1 MLRAAEANVHKIY
14 THPFN
19 RNLYR
24 GTLPPA
30 AFRHFVM
37 QDQIYLHH
45 FAKTLMVITKRLPN
59 KEQQYKF
66 ERLATKMI
74 RTEQTLLQKYLKP
87 SPYLFFS
94 SHPARTESPI
104 IKAYRMHL
112 HESAE
117 HASLAT
123 AIAGCIPCFWIYC
136 SLGEQMPTVLLPGNH
151 LYKNWLQTYSSPSF
165 RIATQ
170 HVVEIF
176 NEYAQCEQEQRAI
189 DAMTSGFC
197 RSVSYERCFLDEAYE
212 ISCSHSVDYSEPLN
226 SCL

>member
-1 MLRAAEANVHKIY
+1 MLRVAEANVQKIY

-19 RNLYR
+19 RHLYR
-24 GTLPPA
+24 GTLSPL

-45 FAKTLMVITKRLPN
+45 FAKTLMVITKRLPH

-66 ERLATKMI
+66 ERLATRMI

-94 SHPARTESPI
+94 AHSTRRESPV

-112 HESAE
+112 LDGAT
-117 HASLAT
+117 HASIAT

-136 SLGEQMPTVLLPGNH
+136 RLGEQMPGAFLPDNH
-151 LYKNWLQTYSSPSF
+151 PYKDWVQTYSSPSF
-165 RIATQ
+165 RMATQ
-170 HVVEIF
+170 YVVEVF
-176 NEYAQCEQEQRAI
+176 NEYAQYEQQQAI
-189 DAMTSGFC
+189 DAMTTGFC
-197 RSVSYERCFLDEAYE
+197 RSVAHERHFLDEAYE
-212 ISCSHSVDYSEPLN
+212 VSCAHAAHYSEPLN
-226 SCL
+226 SCP